1 MSCIHVQ
8 QPSTEA
14 DEQALIINEL
24 AVCARESNQVEK
36 IERLEEDMQTINRY
50 LSRDTSQEVRKI
62 LSVSMEGVLQK

>member
-1 MSCIHVQ
+1 MSYIHVQ

>member
-36 IERLEEDMQTINRY
+36 IERLEEDMQSINRY